1 MEISRSELQY
11 LLDLQLKK
19 YIDQLQP
26 TIAIVVEDTLNSLG
40 IAPVKWI
47 SQAAAYREYG
57 RITVKRWIEQGWL
70 PVYSDGNGKRKRI
83 LRVDLDRCAARNN
96 RQRYGKGKND
106 N

>member
-40 IAPVKWI
+40 IATDPPRNSPFTGKPLAFFYDPDGLPLEV
-47 SQAAAYREYG
+47 
-57 RITVKRWIEQGWL
+57 IE
-70 PVYSDGNGKRKRI
+70 
-83 LRVDLDRCAARNN
+83 
-96 RQRYGKGKND
+96 
-106 N
+106 